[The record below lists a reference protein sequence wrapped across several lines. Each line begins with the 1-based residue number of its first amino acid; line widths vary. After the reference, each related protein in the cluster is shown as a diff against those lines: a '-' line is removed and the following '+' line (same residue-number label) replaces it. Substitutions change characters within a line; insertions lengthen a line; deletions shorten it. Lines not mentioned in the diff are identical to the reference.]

1 MKVGCNE
8 GGRRSGHT
16 HILGQG
22 GRRQWYW
29 IGGGGRESDDSFV
42 LDMMGQYLYVCY
54 PCVRGTRERERRRK
68 HSGGGAIAVDVWQ
81 LGGSCDDKPT

>member
-29 IGGGGRESDDSFV
+29 RGGGGRESDDSFV

-54 PCVRGTRERERRRK
+54 PCKRDERERER
-68 HSGGGAIAVDVWQ
+68 GAASTLEEAPSRLTCGNWGVM
-81 LGGSCDDKPT
+81 